1 MSGKGGGGGWGVFM
15 AKEAHVFRSYNDP
28 LMQVWV
34 FHPVSRDD
42 RRRIQL
48 LQDYKSI
55 SVHPLCA
62 SGICTLE
69 KFFENLLFFSNC
81 LLLKTFEVLL
91 TLNFLKLLCP
101 TYC

>member
-1 MSGKGGGGGWGVFM
+1 MSVLSLNLHLEKIQFIIKSLLGDEGKGGGGIFM
-15 AKEAHVFRSYNDP
+15 AKEAQVFRIYNDP

-48 LQDYKSI
+48 LQDYKFI
-55 SVHPLCA
+55 SVHPLCT

-69 KFFENLLFFSNC
+69 KIL
-81 LLLKTFEVLL
+81 
-91 TLNFLKLLCP
+91 
-101 TYC
+101 